1 VIVTLGRPRITPKMM
16 ARVARFGLPAVALAV
31 VVFFY
36 RYLSFTDFAN
46 DHFVHLSMAQQI
58 GFGALPVRD
67 FVERGLPLMT
77 LVSAAGQSM
86 LGDGLMAEVIV
97 IATAYAAAAVMAY
110 AAAIRLSGSVLV
122 AAAATLV
129 PVLVFPVSYSYP
141 KLLTTALG
149 FLSGW
154 IYAVGPT
161 RVRATVLAVSIIVA
175 FLFRHDL
182 GIIQAIGVMALMVG
196 CHGVSRDA
204 FIGVCRVAVLSLV
217 VLTPYLVWV
226 QMHEGVPTYVKDGI
240 AFWTREAQRAN
251 WWEVSRFELDRSRPF
266 FERLGHGPVVNVR
279 WQAGTS
285 DDEIVKAETRHG
297 IIRLDPNS
305 PMSWQYELRRWS
317 TTDLEQIVKDP
328 LVADTHHIDRS
339 RFMLQVPAPRGPMAL
354 LVHLYGPGEGLRLH
368 ANSFVALFYLVW
380 ILPIAAAGALAVTWH
395 DASPAT
401 RGLVAMTIIVQ
412 VVMSASMLRD
422 PLTTRIRD
430 VLVPAALLIAY
441 LAGLAWPLDSA
452 RAQSRASLGAGP
464 LDSLRS
470 LGAGPVMRRVAVC
483 FALFVMVGVAAA
495 AGEAS
500 TRAERMGVYDGAAGM
515 RARMRAIRRTLSP
528 PDDHTGKRSAVYGP
542 LIDYVTTCTSPN
554 SQLLT
559 LTFAPE
565 VFFYA
570 HRAFA
575 GGQVSLTPGYFVDDR
590 NVGLMLE
597 RVSKQDVPLVVMD
610 SETRE
615 EMLQYPRLGSYVEA
629 RYHEIGRFPMGP
641 GKEFILLAENGRTSL
656 KRFGAQQLPCF
667 A

>member
-1 VIVTLGRPRITPKMM
+1 VIVTPGRPPITRKTM
-16 ARVARFGLPAVALAV
+16 ARIARFGLPGAALV
-31 VVFFY
+31 VVAFFY

-77 LVSAAGQSM
+77 LVSAAGQSI
-86 LGDGLMAEVIV
+86 LGDGLRAEVIV
-97 IATAYAAAAVMAY
+97 IASAYAASAAMAY

-122 AAAATLV
+122 AAAVTLV

-141 KLLTTALG
+141 KLLTVALG

-154 IYAVGPT
+154 IYTVKPSGS
-161 RVRATVLAVSIIVA
+161 RAAVLAVSIIVA

-182 GIIQAIGVMALMVG
+182 GIIQAIGVVALMIG
-196 CHGVSRDA
+196 YHGISRDA
-204 FIGVCRVAVLSLV
+204 LFGVCRVAGVSLV
-217 VLTPYLVWV
+217 MLSPYMVWV
-226 QMHEGVPTYVKDGI
+226 QIYEGVPTYVKDGT

-251 WWEVSRFELDRSRPF
+251 WWEVSTFEIDPSRPF

-279 WQAGTS
+279 WKAGTS
-285 DDEIVKAETRHG
+285 DEEIVKAEDRHR
-297 IIRLDPNS
+297 IIRGDPNS
-305 PMSWQYELRRWS
+305 PMSWQYELMRWS
-317 TTDLEQIVKDP
+317 ATDLEQLVKDP

-339 RFMLQVPAPRGPMAL
+339 RFILQVPAPRGPMAW
-354 LVHLYGPGEGLRLH
+354 LVHLYGPADGLRLQ
-368 ANSFVALFYLVW
+368 ANAFVALFYLVW
-380 ILPIAAAGALAVTWH
+380 ILPIAAAGALAFTWH
-395 DASPAT
+395 DASPGT

-430 VLVPAALLIAY
+430 VLVPASLLMAY

-452 RAQSRASLGAGP
+452 RAQSRASLGA
-464 LDSLRS
+464 S
-470 LGAGPVMRRVAVC
+470 AGIRRALVSVVLVVVVA
-483 FALFVMVGVAAA
+483 AAAA

-500 TRAERMGVYDGAAGM
+500 TRAQRMGVYEGAAGL
-515 RARMRAIRRTLSP
+515 RARMRTIRRTLSP
-528 PDDHTGKRSAVYGP
+528 PDQYTGKRSAAYGP
-542 LIDYVTTCTSPN
+542 LIDYLTTCTSPN
-554 SQLLT
+554 ARLLT

-597 RVSKQDVPLVVMD
+597 RIAKQDVPLVLMD
-610 SETRE
+610 SETRQ
-615 EMLQYPRLGSYVEA
+615 EMMQYRRLGSYVEA
-629 RYHEIGRFPMGP
+629 RYHEIGRFPVGP
-641 GKEFILLAENGRTSL
+641 GKEFILLAENDRASIT
-656 KRFGAQQLPCF
+656 RFGVQQLPCF

>member
-1 VIVTLGRPRITPKMM
+1 MIVTTGRPQISRKTM
-16 ARVARFGLPAVALAV
+16 ARIARFGLPGVALAV
-31 VVFFY
+31 VAFFY
-36 RYLSFTDFAN
+36 RYLSFTDFTN

-97 IATAYAAAAVMAY
+97 IASAYAASAVMAY

-122 AAAATLV
+122 AAAVTLV

-141 KLLTTALG
+141 KLLTVAVG

-154 IYAVGPT
+154 VYAVGPT
-161 RVRATVLAVSIIVA
+161 RARTALLAVSIVVA

-182 GIIQAIGVMALMVG
+182 GIIQAIGVVALLIG
-196 CHGVSRDA
+196 YHGVSREA
-204 FIGVCRVAVLSLV
+204 FMSVCRVAVLSLV
-217 VLTPYLVWV
+217 VLSPFMVWV
-226 QMHEGVPTYVKDGI
+226 QIYEGVPTYVKDGM

-251 WWEVSRFELDRSRPF
+251 WWEVSTFELDPSHPF

-279 WQAGTS
+279 WKAGTS
-285 DDEIVKAETRHG
+285 DEEIVKAEARHR
-297 IIRLDPNS
+297 IIRGDPNS
-305 PMSWQYELRRWS
+305 PMSWQYELRQWS
-317 TTDLEQIVKDP
+317 ASDLEQLVKDP

-339 RFMLQVPAPRGPMAL
+339 RFALQVPAPRGPMAL
-354 LVHLYGPGEGLRLH
+354 LVHLYGPGDGLRLQ

-380 ILPIAAAGALAVTWH
+380 ILPIAAAGALAFTWR
-395 DASPAT
+395 DARPGT

-430 VLVPAALLIAY
+430 VLVPASFLMAY
-441 LAGLAWPLDSA
+441 LAGLATARGRPL
-452 RAQSRASLGAGP
+452 
-464 LDSLRS
+464 
-470 LGAGPVMRRVAVC
+470 MRRAMVSVALVVVV
-483 FALFVMVGVAAA
+483 AAAAA

-500 TRAERMGVYDGAAGM
+500 TRAQRMGVYEGAAGI
-515 RARMRAIRRTLSP
+515 RARMRTIRRALSP
-528 PDDHTGKRSAVYGP
+528 PDHHIGKLSAAYGP
-542 LIDYVTTCTSPN
+542 LIDYLTTCTGPN
-554 SQLLT
+554 ARLLT

-597 RVSKQDVPLVVMD
+597 RMASQDVPLVLMD
-610 SETRE
+610 SETSQ
-615 EMLQYPRLGSYVEA
+615 EMMQYRRLGSYVEA
-629 RYHEIGRFPMGP
+629 RYHEVGRFPVGP
-641 GKEFILLAENGRTSL
+641 GKEFILLAENDRTSIT
-656 KRFGAQQLPCF
+656 RFGAQQLPCF

>member
-1 VIVTLGRPRITPKMM
+1 VTVTLGRPQITQKMI
-16 ARVARFGLPAVALAV
+16 ARVARFGLPGVALAV
-31 VVFFY
+31 VAFFY
-36 RYLSFTDFAN
+36 RYLSFTDFSN
-46 DHFVHLSMAQQI
+46 DHFVHLSMAQQV

-67 FVERGLPLMT
+67 FVERGFPLMT

-86 LGDGLMAEVIV
+86 FGDGLMAEVIV
-97 IATAYAAAAVMAY
+97 IASAYAASAVMAY

-122 AAAATLV
+122 AAAVTLV

-141 KLLTTALG
+141 KLFTVALG

-154 IYAVGPT
+154 IYAAGPT
-161 RVRATVLAVSIIVA
+161 RARAALLAVSIIVA

-182 GIIQAIGVMALMVG
+182 GIIQAIGVVALIIG
-196 CHGVSRDA
+196 YHGVSREA
-204 FIGVCRVAVLSLV
+204 FMGVCRVAVLSLV
-217 VLTPYLVWV
+217 VLSPYMVWV
-226 QMHEGVPTYVKDGI
+226 QIHESVPTYVKDGI

-251 WWEVSRFELDRSRPF
+251 WWEVSTFELDRSRPF

-279 WQAGTS
+279 WKAGTS
-285 DDEIVKAETRHG
+285 DEEIVKAEGRHG
-297 IIRLDPNS
+297 IVRGDPNS
-305 PMSWQYELRRWS
+305 PMSWQYELTRWS
-317 TTDLEQIVKDP
+317 ATDLEQLVKDP

-339 RFMLQVPAPRGPMAL
+339 QFLLQVPAPRGPMAL
-354 LVHLYGPGEGLRLH
+354 LVHLYGPGAGLRLQ

-380 ILPIAAAGALAVTWH
+380 ILPIAAAGALAFTWRG
-395 DASPAT
+395 ASPGT

-430 VLVPAALLIAY
+430 VLVPASLLMAY
-441 LAGLAWPLDSA
+441 LAGLAWRSP
-452 RAQSRASLGAGP
+452 RASEASRGALGRTLTQRAMV
-464 LDSLRS
+464 S
-470 LGAGPVMRRVAVC
+470 VALVLVV
-483 FALFVMVGVAAA
+483 AAAAA

-500 TRAERMGVYDGAAGM
+500 TRAERMGVYEGAAGL
-515 RARMRAIRRTLSP
+515 RARMRTIRRTLSP
-528 PDDHTGKRSAVYGP
+528 PDHHTGKRSAAYAP
-542 LIDYVTTCTSPN
+542 LIDYLTSCTSPD

-575 GGQVSLTPGYFVDDR
+575 AGQVSLTPGYFVDDR

-597 RVSKQDVPLVVMD
+597 RMAKQDVPLVMMD
-610 SETRE
+610 TETRQ
-615 EMLQYPRLGSYVEA
+615 EMTQYRRLGSYVEA

-656 KRFGAQQLPCF
+656 KRFGSQQLPCF

>member
-1 VIVTLGRPRITPKMM
+1 VIVTLGRPQITQKTI
-16 ARVARFGLPAVALAV
+16 ARVARFGLPGVALAV
-31 VVFFY
+31 VAFFY

-67 FVERGLPLMT
+67 FVERGFPLMT

-97 IATAYAAAAVMAY
+97 IASAYAASAVMAY

-122 AAAATLV
+122 ASAVTLV

-141 KLLTTALG
+141 KLLTSALG

-154 IYAVGPT
+154 IYAAGPT
-161 RVRATVLAVSIIVA
+161 RARAAILAVSIIVA

-182 GIIQAIGVMALMVG
+182 GIIQAIGVVALMIG
-196 CHGVSRDA
+196 YHGVSREA
-204 FIGVCRVAVLSLV
+204 FMGVCRVAVLSLV
-217 VLTPYLVWV
+217 VLSPYMVWV
-226 QMHEGVPTYVKDGI
+226 QIHEGVPTYVNDGI

-251 WWEVSRFELDRSRPF
+251 WWEVSTFALDPSRPF
-266 FERLGHGPVVNVR
+266 FQRLGHGPVVNVR

-285 DDEIVKAETRHG
+285 NAEIVKAEERHR
-297 IIRLDPNS
+297 IIRGDPNS
-305 PMSWQYELRRWS
+305 PMSWQYELTRWS
-317 TTDLEQIVKDP
+317 AMDLEQLVKDP

-339 RFMLQVPAPRGPMAL
+339 QFLLQVPAPRGPMAL
-354 LVHLYGPGEGLRLH
+354 LLHLYGPGAGLRLQ

-380 ILPIAAAGALAVTWH
+380 ILPIAAAGALAFTWR
-395 DASPAT
+395 DASPGT

-430 VLVPAALLIAY
+430 VLVPASLLMAY
-441 LAGLAWPLDSA
+441 LAGTNA
-452 RAQSRASLGAGP
+452 LG
-464 LDSLRS
+464 RT
-470 LGAGPVMRRVAVC
+470 VMRRAMVSVAVVLVV
-483 FALFVMVGVAAA
+483 AAAAA

-500 TRAERMGVYDGAAGM
+500 TRAERMGVYDGAAGL
-515 RARMRAIRRTLSP
+515 RARMRTIRRTLSP
-528 PDDHTGKRSAVYGP
+528 PDHHTGKRSAAYAP
-542 LIDYVTTCTSPN
+542 LIDYLTTCTSPN
-554 SQLLT
+554 SKLLT
-559 LTFAPE
+559 MTFAPE

-575 GGQVSLTPGYFVDDR
+575 AGQVSLTPGYFVDDR

-597 RVSKQDVPLVVMD
+597 RIAKQDVPLVMMD
-610 SETRE
+610 TETRQ
-615 EMLQYPRLGSYVEA
+615 EMTQYGRLGSYVEA
-629 RYHEIGRFPMGP
+629 RYHEVGRFPMGP
-641 GKEFILLAENGRTSL
+641 GKEFILLAENGRSSR
-656 KRFGAQQLPCF
+656 KGFGGQQLPCF

>member
-1 VIVTLGRPRITPKMM
+1 VIVTLGRPQITQKTMT
-16 ARVARFGLPAVALAV
+16 RVARFGLPAVALAV
-31 VVFFY
+31 VAFFY
-36 RYLSFTDFAN
+36 RYLSFTDFSN

-97 IATAYAAAAVMAY
+97 IASAYAASAVMAY
-110 AAAIRLSGSVLV
+110 AAAIRLSESVLV
-122 AAAATLV
+122 AAAVTLL

-141 KLLTTALG
+141 KLLTSALG

-161 RVRATVLAVSIIVA
+161 RGRAALLAVSIIVA

-182 GIIQAIGVMALMVG
+182 GIIQAIGVVALMVG
-196 CHGVSRDA
+196 CHGVSREA
-204 FIGVCRVAVLSLV
+204 FVGVCRVAVLSLV
-217 VLTPYLVWV
+217 VLSPYMLWV
-226 QMHEGVPTYVKDGI
+226 QIHEGVPTYVKDGV

-251 WWEVSRFELDRSRPF
+251 WWEVSRFELDPSRPF

-279 WQAGTS
+279 WKAGTS
-285 DDEIVKAETRHG
+285 NEEIVEAEQRHG
-297 IIRLDPNS
+297 IRRGDPNS
-305 PMSWQYELRRWS
+305 PMTWQYELTRWS
-317 TTDLEQIVKDP
+317 PTDLEQIVKDP

-339 RFMLQVPAPRGPMAL
+339 RFLLQVPAPRGPMTML
-354 LVHLYGPGEGLRLH
+354 IHLYGPGDGLRLQ

-380 ILPIAAAGALAVTWH
+380 IAPVAAAGALALTWRN
-395 DASPAT
+395 ASPAT
-401 RGLVAMTIIVQ
+401 RGLVAMTIVVQ

-430 VLVPAALLIAY
+430 VLVPASLLIAY
-441 LAGLAWPLDSA
+441 LAGLAWRLDSA
-452 RAQSRASLGAGP
+452 RAQSRASLGAP

-470 LGAGPVMRRVAVC
+470 LGVKGVMRRVVVC
-483 FALFVMVGVAAA
+483 FALFFVVGVAAA

-500 TRAERMGVYDGAAGM
+500 SRAERMGVYEGAAGL
-515 RARMRAIRRTLSP
+515 RARMRTIRRTLSP
-528 PDDHTGKRSAVYGP
+528 PDHHTGKRSAAYGP

-565 VFFYA
+565 VFFYT

-597 RVSKQDVPLVVMD
+597 RMAKQDVPLVVMD

-615 EMLQYPRLGSYVEA
+615 EMMQYPRLGSYVEA

-641 GKEFILLAENGRTSL
+641 GKDFILLAENGRTSL
-656 KRFGAQQLPCF
+656 RPFGAQQLPCF

>member
-1 VIVTLGRPRITPKMM
+1 MIVTLGRPPITRKMM
-16 ARVARFGLPAVALAV
+16 ARVARFGLPAVALAAV
-31 VVFFY
+31 AFFY

-97 IATAYAAAAVMAY
+97 IASAYAASAVMAY

-122 AAAATLV
+122 AAAVTLV

-141 KLLTTALG
+141 KLLTVALG

-154 IYAVGPT
+154 IYASGPT
-161 RVRATVLAVSIIVA
+161 RARAALLAVSIIVA

-182 GIIQAIGVMALMVG
+182 GIIQAIGVVALMIG
-196 CHGVSRDA
+196 YHGVSREA
-204 FIGVCRVAVLSLV
+204 FMAVCRIAVLSLV
-217 VLTPYLVWV
+217 VLSPYMVWV
-226 QMHEGVPTYVKDGI
+226 QIHEGVPTYVKDGV

-251 WWEVSRFELDRSRPF
+251 WWEVSKFELDPRHPF
-266 FERLGHGPVVNVR
+266 FERLRHGPVVNVR
-279 WQAGTS
+279 WKAGTS
-285 DDEIVKAETRHG
+285 NDEIVEAERRHG
-297 IIRLDPNS
+297 ILRGDPNS
-305 PMSWQYELRRWS
+305 PMTWQYELTRWS
-317 TTDLEQIVKDP
+317 ASDLEQIVKDP

-339 RFMLQVPAPRGPMAL
+339 RFLLQVPAPRGPMAL
-354 LVHLYGPGEGLRLH
+354 LVHLYGPGDGLRLH

-380 ILPIAAAGALAVTWH
+380 IVPLAAAGALALTWR
-395 DASPAT
+395 DANPGT

-430 VLVPAALLIAY
+430 VLVPASLLIAY
-441 LAGLAWPLDSA
+441 LAGLAWRSTTGA
-452 RAQSRASLGAGP
+452 NQVWRRAMVAFALV
-464 LDSLRS
+464 L
-470 LGAGPVMRRVAVC
+470 VVAV
-483 FALFVMVGVAAA
+483 AAS

-500 TRAERMGVYDGAAGM
+500 TRAERMGVYEGAAGL
-515 RARMRAIRRTLSP
+515 RTRMRTIRRTLSP
-528 PDDHTGKRSAVYGP
+528 PDHHTGKRSAAYGP
-542 LIDYVTTCTSPN
+542 LIDYVTTCTSPT

-565 VFFYA
+565 VFFYT

-597 RVSKQDVPLVVMD
+597 RMAKQDVPLVVMD

-641 GKEFILLAENGRTSL
+641 GKDFILLAENGRTSV
-656 KRFGAQQLPCF
+656 KRVGAQQLPCF

>member
-1 VIVTLGRPRITPKMM
+1 VITIGRPQITQKTM

-31 VVFFY
+31 VAFFY

-97 IATAYAAAAVMAY
+97 IATAYAASAVMAY

-129 PVLVFPVSYSYP
+129 PVLAFPVSYSYP
-141 KLLTTALG
+141 KLLTVAVG
-149 FLSGW
+149 FLSAW
-154 IYAVGPT
+154 AYTVAPT
-161 RVRATVLAVSIIVA
+161 RPRAALLAASIVVA

-182 GIIQAIGVMALMVG
+182 GIIQAIGVVALMIG
-196 CHGVSRDA
+196 YHGVSREA
-204 FIGVCRVAVLSLV
+204 IIGVCRVAVLSL
-217 VLTPYLVWV
+217 LILSPYMVWV
-226 QMHEGVPTYVKDGI
+226 QINEGVPTYVKDGI

-251 WWEVSRFELDRSRPF
+251 WWEVSRLELDPSRPF

-305 PMSWQYELRRWS
+305 PMTWQYELRRWS

-339 RFMLQVPAPRGPMAL
+339 RFILQVPAPRGPMAW
-354 LVHLYGPGEGLRLH
+354 LVDLYGPGEGLRLH

-380 ILPIAAAGALAVTWH
+380 ILPIAAAGALALTWH

-401 RGLVAMTIIVQ
+401 RGLVAMTIVVQ

-430 VLVPAALLIAY
+430 VLVPASLLIAY
-441 LAGLAWPLDSA
+441 LAGLAGALGRPL
-452 RAQSRASLGAGP
+452 
-464 LDSLRS
+464 
-470 LGAGPVMRRVAVC
+470 MRRATVSVALLLVL
-483 FALFVMVGVAAA
+483 AIAAA

-500 TRAERMGVYDGAAGM
+500 TRAERMGVYEGAAGM
-515 RARMRAIRRTLSP
+515 RARMRTIRRTLSP
-528 PDDHTGKRSAVYGP
+528 PDHHTGKRSAAYGP

-597 RVSKQDVPLVVMD
+597 RVAKQDVPLVVMD
-610 SETRE
+610 SETRQ
-615 EMLQYPRLGSYVEA
+615 EMMQYSRLGSYVEA
-629 RYHEIGRFPMGP
+629 RYHEIGRFPVGP
-641 GKEFILLAENGRTSL
+641 GKEFILLADNGRTPL

>member
-1 VIVTLGRPRITPKMM
+1 MIETLGRPRITQKTI
-16 ARVARFGLPAVALAV
+16 ARVARFGLPALALAV
-31 VVFFY
+31 VAFFY
-36 RYLSFTDFAN
+36 RYLSFTDFSN

-97 IATAYAAAAVMAY
+97 IASAYAASAVMAY
-110 AAAIRLSGSVLV
+110 AAAVRLSGSVLV
-122 AAAATLV
+122 AAAVTLV

-141 KLLTTALG
+141 KLLTSALG

-161 RVRATVLAVSIIVA
+161 RARAALLAVSIIVA

-182 GIIQAIGVMALMVG
+182 GIIQAIGVVALMIG
-196 CHGVSRDA
+196 YHGVSREA
-204 FIGVCRVAVLSLV
+204 LTGVCRVAVLSLV
-217 VLTPYLVWV
+217 VLSPYLVWV
-226 QMHEGVPTYVKDGI
+226 QIHEGVPTYVKDGI

-251 WWEVSRFELDRSRPF
+251 WWEVSRFELDPSRPF

-279 WQAGTS
+279 WKAGTS
-285 DDEIVKAETRHG
+285 NEEIVEAEKRHG
-297 IIRLDPNS
+297 ILRGDPNS
-305 PMSWQYELRRWS
+305 PMTWQYELTRWS
-317 TTDLEQIVKDP
+317 ATDLEQIVKDP

-339 RFMLQVPAPRGPMAL
+339 RFLLQVPAPRGPMAML
-354 LVHLYGPGEGLRLH
+354 IHLYGPGDGLRLH

-380 ILPIAAAGALAVTWH
+380 IVPIAAAGALALTWRN
-395 DASPAT
+395 ASPGT

-430 VLVPAALLIAY
+430 VLVPASLLLAY
-441 LAGLAWPLDSA
+441 LAGLAWRSTTGTLQVWT
-452 RAQSRASLGAGP
+452 RAIVAFALV
-464 LDSLRS
+464 L
-470 LGAGPVMRRVAVC
+470 VVAV
-483 FALFVMVGVAAA
+483 AAS

-500 TRAERMGVYDGAAGM
+500 TRAERMGVYEGASGL
-515 RARMRAIRRTLSP
+515 RARMRTIRRTLSP
-528 PDDHTGKRSAVYGP
+528 PDHHTGKRSAAYGP
-542 LIDYVTTCTSPN
+542 LIDYVTTCTSPG

-565 VFFYA
+565 VFFYT

-597 RVSKQDVPLVVMD
+597 RMAKQDVPLVVMD

-615 EMLQYPRLGSYVEA
+615 EMMQYPRLGSYVEA

-641 GKEFILLAENGRTSL
+641 GKDFILLAENGRTSL
-656 KRFGAQQLPCF
+656 RPFGAQQLPCF